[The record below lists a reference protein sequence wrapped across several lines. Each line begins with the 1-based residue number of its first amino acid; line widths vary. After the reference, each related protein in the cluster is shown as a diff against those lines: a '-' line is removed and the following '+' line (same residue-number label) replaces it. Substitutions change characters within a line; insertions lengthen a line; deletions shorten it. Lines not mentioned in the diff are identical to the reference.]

1 MNRLESILTAR
12 VAPASVSRRR
22 FLQGATGLAAG
33 GAAPALWAQR
43 QPDTVHE
50 IKGVVRVNGER
61 INDKAV
67 IKAGDTVMTGSDGK
81 VVFVVGG
88 DAFFLRERSEL
99 RIDKS
104 PMGDYVVSGLRMLTG
119 AVGAVFGKRTG
130 TQVTI
135 ATPTVTAGI
144 RGTGCYMESRGEG
157 TYFCTCYGAIELTGM
172 KDTSQKE
179 LIAASHHRPK
189 FVLNEPRDGR
199 WIVDA
204 KVDNSHEDWE
214 MDMLE
219 KCVGRRAPW
228 FTGLPNPYKD
238 N

>member
-1 MNRLESILTAR
+1 MKRLESILTAGI
-12 VAPASVSRRR
+12 APAVVSRRR

-33 GAAPALWAQR
+33 GAAPAIWAQR
-43 QPDTVHE
+43 QPNSIHE
-50 IKGVVRVNGER
+50 IKGAVRVNGEL
-61 INDKAV
+61 INSRAV

-81 VVFVVGG
+81 VAFVIGC

-99 RIDKS
+99 RIEKS
-104 PMGDYVVSGLRMLTG
+104 ALGDYVVSGLRMLTG
-119 AVGAVFGKRTG
+119 AVGAVFGKRAG
-130 TQVTI
+130 AQVSI

-157 TYFCTCYGAIELTGM
+157 TFFCTCYGAIELTGL
-172 KDTSQKE
+172 KDPSQKE
-179 LIAASHHRPK
+179 LISASRHNPK

-204 KVDNSHEDWE
+204 RVESSHEDWE

-228 FTGLPNPYKD
+228 YT
-238 N
+238 